1 MLSNSS
7 PSAKNDS
14 KRSSVLKPGY
24 EKQTVSLQDHA
35 EHGDGESQ
43 TYLRVAEIV
52 LAKALTPLKAREI
65 VDIYNSFGLEAFRR
79 TLDSVV
85 ETVAGH
91 R

>member
-1 MLSNSS
+1 M
-7 PSAKNDS
+7 
-14 KRSSVLKPGY
+14 KRGY

-65 VDIYNSFGLEAFRR
+65 VDRGIEQGLFGDHVMSR
-79 TLDSVV
+79 TPEKSMQ
-85 ETVAGH
+85 AG
-91 R
+91 